1 MSAGGSGPERGGG
14 DPGAGGS
21 AGTALNILEAA
32 HQCFVE
38 DWCWRSPGLSVRAAD
53 GSVRYVDLP
62 DGAGQATVGSDEEVS
77 LVVVN
82 APDELCLFDPEF
94 IGAEPASDPANTALK
109 HEVRT
114 TGATPA
120 G

>member
-1 MSAGGSGPERGGG
+1 M
-14 DPGAGGS
+14 
-21 AGTALNILEAA
+21 
-32 HQCFVE
+32 
-38 DWCWRSPGLSVRAAD
+38 
-53 GSVRYVDLP
+53 RYVDLP

-82 APDELCLFDPEF
+82 APDELYLFDPEF